1 MERGLNKVEESPSDL
16 PRLIQDALAE
26 LGYEGDPVEVAKRVR
41 RLDIG
46 LPAEDEFS
54 VVCAWLGKCELL
66 HKLDQCQ
73 VPVGSKKYFQV
84 PDLLAKFSTQ
94 TSKSPVLIE
103 VKSKS
108 DKVLS
113 FKPEYLNGL
122 QNYADLMGMPLLVAW
137 KFNNIWTL
145 FDVRHMKKASR
156 KGGKNFKINIF
167 DAMRENLLGILAGDI
182 AYTIGAGAGVHYRLR
197 KDELLR
203 AEIGDDC
210 TTEEWKF
217 VIEDVSFTDYMGR
230 TLGKELSAD
239 IQSLF
244 ATWGLESEEVH
255 TESHIDLH
263 FVAEG
268 GGIEYAHAALVSLL
282 NWESRRDGRPHWR
295 RLLKEEKIT
304 ESVTSFTAALCAAH
318 GQKVVSLIL
327 HQIPNTMPEFLPSK
341 EEIFNSFTP

>member
-1 MERGLNKVEESPSDL
+1 M
-16 PRLIQDALAE
+16 
-26 LGYEGDPVEVAKRVR
+26 
-41 RLDIG
+41 
-46 LPAEDEFS
+46 
-54 VVCAWLGKCELL
+54 
-66 HKLDQCQ
+66 
-73 VPVGSKKYFQV
+73 
-84 PDLLAKFSTQ
+84 
-94 TSKSPVLIE
+94 
-103 VKSKS
+103 
-108 DKVLS
+108 S

-304 ESVTSFTAALCAAH
+304 ESVTSFTAALYAAH